1 MKSKSNIIVALSRVP
16 YPSDKGDK
24 LRAYYQLLELV
35 NKYNVYLVCLTD
47 SDVDES
53 SVVHLK
59 SFCTEVHIIKLGLA
73 TRLLNLLFGLINT
86 VPFQTNYFRSKKM
99 EALIAGLSK
108 NKAIE
113 LCYVQLI
120 RLHKNLPFIGP
131 TKYYLDYMDAFS
143 LGMKKRAKKSG
154 FFKRYLVDLEAT
166 RLEHFEPAIAP
177 YYDGYSIIT
186 EKDSK
191 AFSELV
197 PLPIDVIPNGIT
209 NDFLKVNPVEGVYDV
224 VFLGNMG
231 YFPNVE
237 AAKYLVGNILPILQE
252 SIPNAKVCLVGTNP
266 APEVRKLE
274 SEHVV
279 VTGFVEDV
287 SEYLA
292 KSKVFVAPLFT
303 GQGLQNKL
311 LESLAVGIPVITTPL
326 AYAAFE
332 CPENSGM
339 LMADCPEDFAKFAVD
354 LIQNKAERTRL
365 GDIGQVFVKTSY
377 DWAKSTEKLIERFEE
392 IIHGEDG
399 TDRIGSH

>member
-1 MKSKSNIIVALSRVP
+1 MP

-35 NKYNVYLVCLTD
+35 KKYNVYLVCLTD
-47 SDVDES
+47 SAVDTTS
-53 SVVHLK
+53 IAHLE
-59 SFCTEVHIIKLGLA
+59 SFCKEVHVIKLGLI
-73 TRLLNLLFGLINT
+73 TRLLNLMFGLINT

-99 EALIAGLSK
+99 DALIADLSK
-108 NKAIE
+108 TKEIA

-120 RLHKNLPFIGP
+120 RLHKNLPFDSS

-154 FFKRYLVDLEAT
+154 FFKRHLVALEAR
-166 RLEHFEPAIAP
+166 RLAHFEPAIAP

-191 AFSELV
+191 AFSNLV

-209 NDFLKVNPVEGVYDV
+209 NDFLKVNPGEGVFDV

-237 AAKYLVGNILPILQE
+237 AAKYLVGKILPLIHKTM
-252 SIPNAKVCLVGTNP
+252 PDAKVCLVGTNP

-274 SEHVV
+274 SEHVI

-332 CPENSGM
+332 NPENSGM
-339 LMADCPEDFAKFAVD
+339 LMADCPEEFAKFAIE
-354 LIQNKAERTRL
+354 LIQNKSERTRL

-377 DWAKSTEKLIERFEE
+377 DWAKSTEQLIERFEE